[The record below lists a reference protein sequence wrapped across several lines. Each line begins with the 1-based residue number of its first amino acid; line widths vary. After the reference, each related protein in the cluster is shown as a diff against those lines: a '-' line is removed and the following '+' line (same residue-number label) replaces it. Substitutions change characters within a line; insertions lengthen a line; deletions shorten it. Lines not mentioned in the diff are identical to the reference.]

1 MGCRS
6 RSSNFKVGCS
16 SSSNLPAA
24 PAKSALNRTVPEHTR
39 VMMMMMMMMMPAV
52 VVLLLLLML
61 LLVAVV
67 VTLAP
72 ELDDVLH

>member
-1 MGCRS
+1 
-6 RSSNFKVGCS
+6 VGCS
-16 SSSNLPAA
+16 SRSSNLPAA
-24 PAKSALNRTVPEHTR
+24 AAKSAFNRTVPEHTR
-39 VMMMMMMMMMPAV
+39 VMMMMMMMMPAV

>member
-1 MGCRS
+1 
-6 RSSNFKVGCS
+6 VGCS
-16 SSSNLPAA
+16 SRSSNLPAA
-24 PAKSALNRTVPEHTR
+24 AAKSTFNRTVPEHTR
-39 VMMMMMMMMMPAV
+39 VMMMMMMMMPAV

>member
-1 MGCRS
+1 
-6 RSSNFKVGCS
+6 VGCS
-16 SSSNLPAA
+16 SRSSNLPAA
-24 PAKSALNRTVPEHTR
+24 AAKSTFNRTVPEHTR